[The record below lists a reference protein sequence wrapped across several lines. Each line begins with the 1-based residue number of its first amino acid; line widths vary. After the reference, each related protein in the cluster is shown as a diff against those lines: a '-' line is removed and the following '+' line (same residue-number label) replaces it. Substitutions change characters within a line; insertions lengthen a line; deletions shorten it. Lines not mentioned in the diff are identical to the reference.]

1 MAHETVDL
9 STVDGYYIEPG
20 ERTYASADHL
30 TNGVELPSA
39 DHQLDDGTWV
49 RYRALSRAEV
59 LRIQTIGKDK
69 ALELERHTVAAGLV
83 VPRMTPE
90 QVAVWQGNDPAGGDI
105 GRLME
110 RIRDLSGLG
119 PGAAKSGV

>member
-1 MAHETVDL
+1 MDSYVQLVEE
-9 STVDGYYIEPG
+9 G
-20 ERTYASADHL
+20 RQYASVDDL
-30 TNGVELPSA
+30 TSESRLTQG

-49 RYRALSRAEV
+49 RIRALSRAEV

-69 ALELERHTVAAGLV
+69 AAELERHTVAAGLV
-83 VPRMTPE
+83 IPRMTVE
-90 QVAVWQGNDPAGGDI
+90 QVTVWQGNDPAGGDI

-110 RIRDLSGLG
+110 AIRDLSGLG